1 MVEIRLRP
9 HHLAASTPAVV
20 GDRVRVLGFGF
31 GCGCG
36 FGCGFEFGSLVGPQD
51 PQDLAA
57 STLTLTPTLTLTLT
71 FLERKPARPERSS
84 DHGAVELDWQVAG
97 HVELTR
103 ASAAAS
109 ACGVAVGCVAVGCE
123 TVRARCVRIAR
134 VASRV
139 QRP

>member
-20 GDRVRVLGFGF
+20 GDRVRVLGCGC

-57 STLTLTPTLTLTLT
+57 STLTPTLTLTLT

-84 DHGAVELDWQVAG
+84 HHGAVELDWQVAG

-123 TVRARCVRIAR
+123 TVRALCVRIAR

-139 QRP
+139 QRQ

>member
-20 GDRVRVLGFGF
+20 GDRVRVLGF
-31 GCGCG
+31 G